1 MKLHP
6 PLRIAAPSLFGLL
19 CLATGGAL
27 ADAASLIV
35 VEDRGGVSAWPYY
48 QSLNLRPGQDQPLA
62 PSLSA
67 PHPSQQ
73 RFSETDMLPVRS
85 GRLSPGE
92 EPRRVIQASG
102 LRPMFLVG
110 DDDHSRQWLRER
122 AAILGK
128 LKAVGLVV
136 NVASANALATLR
148 RLVPGLT
155 LSPVSGDDLAER
167 LGLRHYPVLVT
178 ATGIEQ

>member
-1 MKLHP
+1 MKLHS

-48 QSLNLRPGQDQPLA
+48 QSLNLRPHQDQPLA
-62 PSLSA
+62 PSLAA

-92 EPRRVIQASG
+92 EPRRVIQAPG
-102 LRPMFLVG
+102 LRPMFLIG
-110 DDDHSRQWLRER
+110 DSRQWLRER
-122 AAILGK
+122 AAILGE

-136 NVASANALATLR
+136 NVASADALATLR
-148 RLVPGLT
+148 GLVPGLT

>member
-1 MKLHP
+1 MKLHS

-48 QSLNLRPGQDQPLA
+48 QSLNLRPRQDQPLA

-67 PHPSQQ
+67 SHSSQQ
-73 RFSETDMLPVRS
+73 RFSETDILPVRS

-92 EPRRVIQASG
+92 EPRRVIQAPG
-102 LRPMFLVG
+102 LRPMFLIG
-110 DDDHSRQWLRER
+110 DDDRSRQWLRER
-122 AAILGK
+122 AAVLGE

-136 NVASANALATLR
+136 NVVSAEALAALR
-148 RLVPGLT
+148 GLVPDLI
-155 LSPVSGDDLAER
+155 LSPVSGDDLAQR
-167 LGLRHYPVLVT
+167 LGLRHYPVLIT

>member
-1 MKLHP
+1 MRLHP

-19 CLATGGAL
+19 CLATRGAL
-27 ADAASLIV
+27 ADAPSLIV

-48 QSLNLRPGQDQPLA
+48 QSLNCGHARTSRWPL
-62 PSLSA
+62 PSPHLILHSNVSA
-67 PHPSQQ
+67 KQTCC
-73 RFSETDMLPVRS
+73 RFVP

-110 DDDHSRQWLRER
+110 DDDRSRQWLRER
-122 AAILGK
+122 DNPGELN
-128 LKAVGLVV
+128 AVGLVV
-136 NVASANALATLR
+136 NVASADALATLR
-148 RLVPGLT
+148 GLVPGLT

>member
-85 GRLSPGE
+85 GRCRRGRSRAGSSRPPGCG
-92 EPRRVIQASG
+92 QCFWSA
-102 LRPMFLVG
+102 MTTT
-110 DDDHSRQWLRER
+110 R
-122 AAILGK
+122 ANGY
-128 LKAVGLVV
+128 
-136 NVASANALATLR
+136 ASAQQSWAN
-148 RLVPGLT
+148 
-155 LSPVSGDDLAER
+155 
-167 LGLRHYPVLVT
+167 
-178 ATGIEQ
+178 